1 MMSTH
6 RAIIAVSVRT
16 QVVTRRRVSAPGTAA
31 MSAVAPA
38 ARLSDVRQ
46 RSRARAALTARAS
59 ACSRGI
65 AGIAGLSVVPGPGG
79 RHTSRGRV
87 SVVTHAAGAKK
98 KRSPEEIRA
107 RRELREQREAREAEE
122 AELAA
127 FEAEEAAAR
136 SGAGKES
143 GDVVA
148 VEAAWMRAAAR
159 DGGGGGGGGP
169 GAGADAQRERTS
181 PPVHHALVP
190 VQGAELATAL
200 QRAQAKRRTST
211 AVAAVGFTNR
221 LEKRRQRKRR
231 RRRAA
236 RRDWRH
242 DLGRDGHEFRSDG
255 R

>member
-1 MMSTH
+1 MSTH

-65 AGIAGLSVVPGPGG
+65 AGIAGLLVVPGPGG

-136 SGAGKES
+136 SGAGEES
-143 GDVVA
+143 GEEDGYDA
-148 VEAAWMRAAAR
+148 AGFATGETGETAEVEVEEEEVQVQALAPTRHRPGAAALR
-159 DGGGGGGGGP
+159 RRSRP
-169 GAGADAQRERTS
+169 HRATAGAVTS
-181 PPVHHALVP
+181 LVR
-190 VQGAELATAL
+190 LW
-200 QRAQAKRRTST
+200 RASSRRPDETSSSNST
-211 AVAAVGFTNR
+211 
-221 LEKRRQRKRR
+221 
-231 RRRAA
+231 
-236 RRDWRH
+236 
-242 DLGRDGHEFRSDG
+242 
-255 R
+255 

>member
-1 MMSTH
+1 MSTH

-65 AGIAGLSVVPGPGG
+65 AGIAGLLVVPGPGG

-136 SGAGKES
+136 SGAGEES
-143 GDVVA
+143 GEEDGYDA
-148 VEAAWMRAAAR
+148 AGFATGETGETAEVEVEEEEVQVQALAPTRSASELRPRSTTRSSQYRSALSPPPSKRKARMCCSWEAPQWRSRRWGSSCGGRKTAAAETPTPTR
-159 DGGGGGGGGP
+159 
-169 GAGADAQRERTS
+169 R
-181 PPVHHALVP
+181 PPR
-190 VQGAELATAL
+190 LAA
-200 QRAQAKRRTST
+200 
-211 AVAAVGFTNR
+211 
-221 LEKRRQRKRR
+221 
-231 RRRAA
+231 
-236 RRDWRH
+236 
-242 DLGRDGHEFRSDG
+242 
-255 R
+255 